1 MQAGR
6 EVKFKA
12 WLHEEKVMV
21 DVIEINFPEK
31 YVCFYDCTGLTDAE
45 AFELMRNGIPNAD
58 CLFEN
63 CSLRQFTGLRDK
75 NGKEIFE
82 EDILETRDDDGSFY
96 LKVIYDEEYARY
108 WFVDEADNGYC
119 YAPDEFDRDEI
130 LVIGNIYENPE
141 LLEVGN

>member
-6 EVKFKA
+6 EPKYRAFVHSIK
-12 WLHEEKVMV
+12 WLV
-21 DVIEINFPEK
+21 DVAMIDFFDKEVELDMSGTGDTAYYRFDEI
-31 YVCFYDCTGLTDAE
+31 D
-45 AFELMRNGIPNAD
+45 LM
-58 CLFEN
+58 
-63 CSLRQFTGLRDK
+63 QFTGLCDK

>member
-1 MQAGR
+1 MR
-6 EVKFKA
+6 EIKFRIWDKINSCMLDWERLLNA
-12 WLHEEKVMV
+12 PDLPEFLKHNEE
-21 DVIEINFPEK
+21 DGH
-31 YVCFYDCTGLTDAE
+31 YSH
-45 AFELMRNGIPNAD
+45 LM
-58 CLFEN
+58 
-63 CSLRQFTGLRDK
+63 QFTGLRDK

-141 LLEVGN
+141 LLQPAG